1 MNEAIDMPIRLAVA
15 LYLKNTIAC
24 YWSEPDQSFTSTPFQ
39 IHEQD
44 CALVRDSIVDAI
56 VLAPTLIRSHLAVC
70 LSVIIRTDFPARWTG
85 VVDKVNAYLQ
95 TQDPNYWL
103 GALTAIG
110 QLVKHFEYK
119 NMPERAPMDNAMA
132 MLLPLLY
139 QRCQHLLV
147 SDGSDLSVLIQKET
161 FKVFHAF
168 MQYNFP
174 MKVLT
179 REVFTQWMELFR
191 QAIARPVPTEQVDQ
205 LPIDERAN
213 TPHWKCKKWALHIL
227 ARVFDR
233 YGCPGSVSNKFASFA
248 QWYTN
253 TFSNGIIEVCL
264 KILELQGN
272 KLFVPP
278 RVLQQT
284 LNYLTTA
291 MNLSFTWRVIKPHM
305 PLIIQNILFP
315 LMSYTEED
323 ANLWETDP
331 HEYIRL
337 KFDVFED
344 YVSPVTAAQ
353 SLLHTCCK
361 KRKGMLQ
368 KVLQFGI
375 TVLTDAA
382 ASNWM
387 KDGALHMI
395 GSVADLLFKSEQCY
409 DPLEN
414 MLITY
419 VYPFFQN
426 PNGYLRARAC
436 WVLHY
441 FSDVEFKNE
450 SHLIQGFQYV
460 YHCFLNDAELP
471 VKVEAAIC
479 LQHLIN
485 SSITVQK
492 AAEQN
497 IAQIILQ
504 LLKIIRETENE
515 DLTNVMQKLVCLYP
529 RQLQP
534 IAYEMVL
541 HLEQTFNQ
549 VLDNSND
556 EENDE
561 SALTALGV
569 LNTID
574 TILTL
579 MEDQTTIMTQL
590 EPIVIRLVVKIF
602 KNEVVDLY
610 EEATTLVCTMTS
622 LNVSQEMWQVFQL
635 MYEVFRKDGF
645 DYFTDMMPAWHNFMT
660 VNPEGFVANES
671 NNMALYEMCKTVL
684 NSAGG
689 EDAECHA
696 AKLLECFILQF
707 PGRIDVY
714 IEPFIELALERL
726 TKEVKTTELRTMC
739 LQVIIAAFYYNEDL
753 WLEIMQRRGSAPGRL
768 HVINHFVQQWLTD
781 CTSFLGLHDR
791 RICMLGLLK
800 MLALPPNKKPQ
811 VIYEC
816 TEKWLPTILTLFEGI
831 QSARRAKQ
839 KSEFIETDSDGCD
852 DLEESSSDD
861 TDVVEDD
868 ADCVSDY
875 PVPEG
880 TDDNFANL
888 LSKVNKQYPVTSA
901 TVEDESEGSFCSDDY
916 DEEDDEFEPT
926 ALESYDTLI
935 DSKYSYDDDYLT
947 FVRSMDTIQTA
958 EGEWLQRL
966 CAVLTEAQKKQFN
979 QLFLSGQCRQA
990 ALGKCIFLHF
1000 IPVHRLILF
1009 FLLSESIKI
1018 EKSGGYNFNTSQNVP
1033 QSFNFGGQ

>member
-1 MNEAIDMPIRLAVA
+1 MTGFTPSLLQLAMNDAIEMPVRLAVA

-24 YWSEPDQSFTSTPFQ
+24 YWGEPDQAFVSTPFQ

-44 CALVRDSIVDAI
+44 CALVRESIVDAI
-56 VLAPTLIRSHLAVC
+56 VLAPSLIRSNLAVC
-70 LSVIIRTDFPARWTG
+70 LNVIIRSDFPARWTG
-85 VVDKVNAYLQ
+85 VVDKVNAFLQ
-95 TQDPNYWL
+95 TQEPNYWL

-119 NMPERAPMDNAMA
+119 NMSERAPMDRAMA
-132 MLLPLLY
+132 MLLPLIY
-139 QRCQHLLV
+139 QRCHHLLTT
-147 SDGSDLSVLIQKET
+147 DGSELSVLIQKET

-174 MKVLT
+174 LKVLT
-179 REVFTQWMELFR
+179 NDVFTQWMELFR
-191 QAIARPVPTEQVDQ
+191 QAIARPVPSEQVDQ

-213 TPHWKCKKWALHIL
+213 NPHWKCKKWALHIL

-233 YGCPGSVSNKFASFA
+233 YGCPGSVSRKFGSFA
-248 QWYTN
+248 KWYME
-253 TFSNGIIEVCL
+253 TFSDGIIEVCL

-272 KLFVPP
+272 RLFVPP

-291 MNLSFTWRVIKPHM
+291 MNLSFTWKLIKPHM

-323 ANLWETDP
+323 ANLWENDP

-353 SLLHTCCK
+353 NLLHTCCQ

-368 KVLQFGI
+368 KVVQFAI
-375 TVLTDAA
+375 TVLTDANA
-382 ASNWM
+382 TNWM

-395 GSVADLLFKSEQCY
+395 GSVADLLFKCDKYNDQ
-409 DPLEN
+409 LEN
-414 MLITY
+414 LLVTY

-450 SHLIQGFQYV
+450 SHVLQGYQYV
-460 YHCFLNDAELP
+460 YHCFLEDAELP

-479 LQHLIN
+479 LQHLIH
-485 SSITVQK
+485 SSNIVQK

-497 IAQIILQ
+497 IGPIILQ
-504 LLKIIRETENE
+504 LLKVIRETENE

-579 MEDQTTIMTQL
+579 MEDQITIMNQL

-622 LNVSQEMWQVFQL
+622 LTVSQEMWQVFQL

-660 VNPEGFVANES
+660 VNPDGFVSNEC

-684 NSAGG
+684 NSATG

-696 AKLLECFILQF
+696 AKLMECFILQF
-707 PGRIDVY
+707 PGRIDVF

-726 TKEVKTTELRTMC
+726 TREVKTTELRTMC
-739 LQVIIAAFYYNEDL
+739 LQVIIAAFYYNDDL
-753 WLEIMQRRGSAPGRL
+753 WLEIMARRSAATGRVN
-768 HVINHFVQQWLTD
+768 VISHFVQQWLTD
-781 CTSFLGLHDR
+781 APSFFGLHDR
-791 RICMLGLLK
+791 RICVLGLLK
-800 MLALPPNKKPQ
+800 LLALPPNKKPP
-811 VIYEC
+811 VVYEC
-816 TEKWLPTILTLFEGI
+816 TDKLIPTILTLFEGI
-831 QSARRAKQ
+831 KAARVAKA
-839 KSEFIETDSDGCD
+839 KSEIIESDSENYEDFDASSPNEAEVVDDDSDCINEAPVVD
-852 DLEESSSDD
+852 ESSENLD
-861 TDVVEDD
+861 
-868 ADCVSDY
+868 
-875 PVPEG
+875 
-880 TDDNFANL
+880 NL
-888 LSKVNKQYPVTSA
+888 LRKVNKQFPVTSA
-901 TVEDESEGSFCSDDY
+901 TIGNDLDDSDCSDDY
-916 DEEDDEFEPT
+916 DDEEEDEFQPT
-926 ALESYDTLI
+926 ALESYDTSI
-935 DSKYSYDDDYLT
+935 DSKQNFDDDYLR
-947 FVRSMDTIQTA
+947 FFCSLESIQA
-958 EGEWLQRL
+958 LEGEWFERL
-966 CAVLTEAQKKQFN
+966 MAPLNEEQKTVFKD
-979 QLFLSGQCRQA
+979 LFLCGQCRKA
-990 ALGKCIFLHF
+990 ALGTYLFL
-1000 IPVHRLILF
+1000 
-1009 FLLSESIKI
+1009 
-1018 EKSGGYNFNTSQNVP
+1018 
-1033 QSFNFGGQ
+1033 